1 MIDFGKAQVTSA
13 KTTQARTRRGFGD
26 LFNTV
31 KDTIK
36 QGTDKV
42 GDTVKDGVDKVKEGT
57 NVVGDTVKD
66 GVDKVKEGANIVGDT
81 VKDGVDQAVEKL
93 KTVGGKVEK
102 EILIPLNTGQVGNI
116 GPLFMDPLG

>member
-36 QGTDKV
+36 QGTDK
-42 GDTVKDGVDKVKEGT
+42 
-57 NVVGDTVKD
+57 VGDTVKD